1 MRTPWLS
8 MVIGLI
14 AAGCTSSFNLATE
27 RLDYTMI
34 SASKEAAMGEKI
46 ARQVEKALPL
56 LADVEKQER
65 VRSIGKRL
73 AAFSERQE
81 LVYSFAVVEHEK
93 VNAFALPGGYI
104 YIHSGLLEQVESD
117 DELAAVIAHEVG
129 HVSARHSI
137 KRYEG
142 SLGAQLLQLAA
153 IASNQAAG
161 RGVSVAIQST
171 QLAYARRA
179 ELEADRLAIKYL
191 RLAKFDPEA
200 MLTFL
205 KKLDALPE
213 RGRRYMPRGMVRPQY
228 ALTHPFIPERIRTV
242 KEELYDVADYIDY
255 LNTTP

>member
-1 MRTPWLS
+1 MA
-8 MVIGLI
+8 IGLF
-14 AAGCTSSFNLATE
+14 AAGCASSFNLATE
-27 RLDYTMI
+27 RLDYTMT
-34 SASKEAAMGEKI
+34 STSKEVAMGEKI
-46 ARQVEKALPL
+46 SRQVEKALPL
-56 LADVEKQER
+56 LADIEKQER
-65 VRSIGKRL
+65 VRSIGKRI

-104 YIHSGLLEQVESD
+104 YVHSGLLERVESD

-153 IASNQAAG
+153 IASNQTAG
-161 RGVSVAIQST
+161 RGVAVAIQST

-179 ELEADRLAIKYL
+179 ELDADRLAVKYL
-191 RLAKFDPEA
+191 RLAGFDPQA

-205 KKLDALPE
+205 KKLNELPD
-213 RGRRYMPRGMVRPQY
+213 RGSRYMPRGIVRPQY